1 MEVKPAVS
9 KIAQYDILGELGRG
23 GMGVVYDAI
32 DPRLDRHVA
41 IKVIELPSD
50 PNMTDATRNELVERF
65 KREAK
70 ASARLNHPNIVSIF
84 DFGEYEGRSYMV
96 MEFLQGRNLSELL
109 KLHSPL
115 SLPVALK
122 ALMQTAE
129 ALDFAHHQGIIHRDI
144 KPANIVILDNGT
156 TKLAD
161 FGIARLEASN
171 SELTKAGSIL
181 GSLLY
186 ISPEQ
191 LMNPKDVDKR
201 ADIYSLGVTAYE
213 ILTGKLPYNGSNI
226 GEIVMK
232 IMQSEPP
239 LPSELNREIPSEL
252 DAMIFKAMAK
262 TPEGRYD
269 TARDFAL
276 ELGNLLKQVA
286 GTGNG
291 ELFPSV
297 DISYDRSK
305 GVESIQHIDFNAPTQ
320 YGSATLGVSDSTMA
334 AGSTL
339 NQSAPT
345 LSTGSPINLSNTS
358 SKPTSSGSRSKDYN
372 LLQGVDEATPYSAI
386 LRVLRDWNVENM
398 TTNTM
403 LEAIYKYEGKSQG
416 LIINNSVILLIYKG
430 LIVGAVSKNT
440 DMTGADAY
448 KLMAAWQKFEM
459 TQCIPLEKDEPWLV
473 LLAILTGSHSLLEE
487 HPMVS
492 SGEVSKVIDQHK
504 QRSFS
509 GMLRIQHKKTIRWMA
524 LLDGNQVFSINM
536 PHPSGSHDAEFAE
549 IKVYAPRLNL
559 VGPSL
564 RKLLAEAQLQVV
576 SKSTNRPTLAKYV
589 GSNEKQLNSELM
601 EEALRNTDLTPVM
614 PENASFQIG
623 SRQIRYTD
631 ILRETNHYKIV
642 NWLMYEYQY
651 AISRSPAFAKVR
663 SRFSWVW
670 QFKTIKFIQ
679 PLKMGS
685 FSTTFDILAYNNSEQ
700 LVGLVRIDS
709 EVNEEKLQNLIA
721 DIRRI
726 KEERPQDDVQAAML
740 VALHPMPDSVLST
753 FDQLTVKP
761 GNLSFLSFGENAKGY
776 VKMGWNKGFYVY
788 LAELGETGMKLAAPA
803 LQIDH

>member
-1 MEVKPAVS
+1 MVS

-41 IKVIELPSD
+41 IKVIELPND
-50 PNMTDATRNELVERF
+50 PNMSEDTRKELVERF
-65 KREAK
+65 RREAK

-96 MEFLQGRNLSELL
+96 MEYLQGRNLSELL
-109 KLHSPL
+109 KIHSPL
-115 SLPVALK
+115 ALPVALK
-122 ALMQTAE
+122 ALAQTCE

-161 FGIARLEASN
+161 FGIARLESTN
-171 SELTKAGSIL
+171 SDLTKAGSIL

-262 TPEGRYD
+262 TPDGRYD
-269 TARDFAL
+269 TARDFANDL
-276 ELGNLLKQVA
+276 NGLLKQF
-286 GTGNG
+286 TGG
-291 ELFPSV
+291 SGSESYHSV
-297 DISYDRSK
+297 DLHLDTAASQI
-305 GVESIQHIDFNAPTQ
+305 EHIQHVDFNAPTQ
-320 YGSATLGVSDSTMA
+320 YGSATVSSDSTLAGDMTLSGA
-334 AGSTL
+334 ATI
-339 NQSAPT
+339 NRPAPSV
-345 LSTGSPINLSNTS
+345 STGSPITMGAPAAPN
-358 SKPTSSGSRSKDYN
+358 RSKDYN
-372 LLQGVDEATPYSAI
+372 LLQGVDEATAYSAI

-440 DMTGADAY
+440 NLTGPDAY

-473 LLAILTGSHSLLEE
+473 LLAILSGAFTLLDEQ
-487 HPMVS
+487 PMLS
-492 SGEVSKVIDQHK
+492 TGEVSKLIEMQK
-504 QRSFS
+504 QRNFS
-509 GMLRIQHKKTIRWMA
+509 GMIWIQQKKTIRWLA
-524 LLDGNQVFSINM
+524 LLDGSQVFSISM
-536 PHPSGSHDAEFAE
+536 PYPAGSHDAEFADVK
-549 IKVYAPRLNL
+549 IYAPRLNL

-564 RKLLAEAQLQVV
+564 RKLLVEAQLQVV

-589 GSNEKQLNSELM
+589 GSAEKQLTPELM
-601 EEALRNTDLTPVM
+601 EEALRNTDLTPVL
-614 PENASFQIG
+614 PDNPTYQIG
-623 SRQIRYTD
+623 SRSFKYSD
-631 ILRETNHYKIV
+631 ILRETNHYKV
-642 NWLMYEYQY
+642 VEWLMYEYMY
-651 AISRSPAFAKVR
+651 ALSRSAAFAKVR
-663 SRFSWVW
+663 SRFGWVW
-670 QFKTIKFIQ
+670 GIKTLKFIQ
-679 PLKMGS
+679 PVKMGS
-685 FSTTFDILAYNNSEQ
+685 FSTTFDVLAYNSAEQ
-700 LVGLVRIDS
+700 LVGLMRIDS
-709 EVNEEKLQNLIA
+709 EVSEESLDNLIS

-726 KEERPQDDVQAAML
+726 KDERPQDDVQAGIL
-740 VALHPMPDSVLST
+740 IALHPLPPQVLQNFENKT
-753 FDQLTVKP
+753 AKP
-761 GNLSFLSFGENAKGY
+761 GNLAFLSFGDTGKGY
-776 VKMGWNKGFYVY
+776 VKTGWNKGFYVF
-788 LAELGETGMKLAAPA
+788 LAELNASGLRLVAPT
-803 LQIDH
+803 LPIDHA

>member
-1 MEVKPAVS
+1 
-9 KIAQYDILGELGRG
+9 
-23 GMGVVYDAI
+23 
-32 DPRLDRHVA
+32 
-41 IKVIELPSD
+41 
-50 PNMTDATRNELVERF
+50 
-65 KREAK
+65 
-70 ASARLNHPNIVSIF
+70 
-84 DFGEYEGRSYMV
+84 
-96 MEFLQGRNLSELL
+96 
-109 KLHSPL
+109 SPMA
-115 SLPVALK
+115 LPVALK
-122 ALMQTAE
+122 ALIQTCE

-171 SELTKAGSIL
+171 SDLTKAGSIL

-213 ILTGKLPYNGSNI
+213 ILTGTLPYNGSNI

-239 LPSELNREIPSEL
+239 LPSELNREIPSDL

-262 TPEGRYD
+262 TADGRYD
-269 TARDFAL
+269 TAKDFAT
-276 ELGNLLKQVA
+276 ELTQVLTRV
-286 GTGNG
+286 TGASPN
-291 ELFPSV
+291 ELFQSV
-297 DISYDRSK
+297 DISQDRPSNI
-305 GVESIQHIDFNAPTQ
+305 EHIQHIDFNAPTQ
-320 YGSATLGVSDSTMA
+320 YGASGLGDSTLSGATLSGANTV
-334 AGSTL
+334 
-339 NQSAPT
+339 
-345 LSTGSPINLSNTS
+345 STGSPLNLGNTAS
-358 SKPTSSGSRSKDYN
+358 APRSKEYN
-372 LLQGVDEATPYSAI
+372 LLQGVDEATAYSAI
-386 LRVLRDWNVENM
+386 LRVLRDWKVENM

-440 DMTGADAY
+440 DMTGPDAY
-448 KLMAAWQKFEM
+448 TLMAAWQKFEM

-473 LLAILTGSHSLLEE
+473 LLAILTGSHTLIEE

-492 SGEVSKVIDQHK
+492 SGEVGKLIEQHK
-504 QRSFS
+504 QRNFS
-509 GMLRIQHKKTIRWMA
+509 GMLRIQHKKTIRWLAM
-524 LLDGNQVFSINM
+524 LDGNQVFSISM
-536 PHPSGSHDAEFAE
+536 PFPSGSHDAEFAE

-564 RKLLAEAQLQVV
+564 RKLLVEAQVQVV
-576 SKSTNRPTLAKYV
+576 SKSTNRPTLAKYT
-589 GSNEKQLNSELM
+589 GSGEKQLTTELM
-601 EEALRNTDLTPVM
+601 EEALRNTDLTPVL
-614 PENASFQIG
+614 PDNPSYQIG
-623 SRQIRYTD
+623 SRQFKYSD
-631 ILRETNHYKIV
+631 ILRETNHYKVV
-642 NWLMYEYQY
+642 NWLMYEYMY
-651 AISRSPAFAKVR
+651 ALSRSSAFSRVR

-679 PLKMGS
+679 PVKMGS
-685 FSTTFDILAYNNSEQ
+685 FSTTFDVLAYNSTEQ

-709 EVNEEKLQNLIA
+709 EVDVESLQNLIA

-740 VALHPMPDSVLST
+740 VATHPLPPDVLERFAQIT
-753 FDQLTVKP
+753 AKP
-761 GNLSFLSFGENAKGY
+761 GNLPFLNFGETAKGY
-776 VKMGWNKGFYVY
+776 IKTGWNKGFYVY
-788 LAELGETGMKLAAPA
+788 LAELGEAGLKLAAPV
-803 LQIDH
+803 LPVDHG

>member
-1 MEVKPAVS
+1 MEVKPPVS

-41 IKVIELPSD
+41 IKVIELPAD
-50 PNMTDATRNELVERF
+50 PNMTEATRSELVERF

-70 ASARLNHPNIVSIF
+70 ASAKLNHPNIVSIF

-115 SLPVALK
+115 ALPVALK
-122 ALMQTAE
+122 ALIQTAE

-171 SELTKAGSIL
+171 SDLTKAGSIL

-252 DAMIFKAMAK
+252 DAMIFKAIAK

-269 TARDFAL
+269 TARDFAQ
-276 ELGNLLKQVA
+276 ELTGLLQQV
-286 GTGNG
+286 TGSSSA

-297 DISYDRSK
+297 DLSQSRAK
-305 GVESIQHIDFNAPTQ
+305 GVEAIHHVDFNAPTQ
-320 YGSATLGVSDSTMA
+320 YGSATLGVTDSTLA

-345 LSTGSPINLSNTS
+345 LSTGSPITMGT
-358 SKPTSSGSRSKDYN
+358 PTGGSRSKDYN
-372 LLQGVDEATPYSAI
+372 LLQGVDEATPYAAI

-440 DMTGADAY
+440 DMTGPDAY

-473 LLAILTGSHSLLEE
+473 LLAILTGSHTLLEE
-487 HPMVS
+487 QPMVS
-492 SGEVSKVIDQHK
+492 SGEVSRVIDQHK
-504 QRSFS
+504 QRAFS
-509 GMLRIQHKKTIRWMA
+509 GMLRIQHKKTIRWLA

-536 PHPSGSHDAEFAE
+536 PHPTGSHDAEFAE
-549 IKVYAPRLNL
+549 IKIYAPRLNL

-589 GSNEKQLNSELM
+589 GANEKQLNTELM

-614 PENASFQIG
+614 PDNATFQIG
-623 SRQIRYTD
+623 NRQIKYTD
-631 ILRETNHYKIV
+631 ILRETNHYKVV
-642 NWLMYEYQY
+642 NWLMYEYMY
-651 AISRSPAFAKVR
+651 ALSRSPAFAKVR

-709 EVNEEKLQNLIA
+709 EVDEEKLQNLIA

-740 VALHPMPDSVLST
+740 VALHPLST
-753 FDQLTVKP
+753 NVLASFDQLTTKP
-761 GNLSFLSFGENAKGY
+761 GNLSFLNFGDAAKGY
-776 VKMGWNKGFYVY
+776 VKLGWNKGFYVY
-788 LAELGETGMKLAAPA
+788 LAELEETGLKLAAPA
-803 LQIDH
+803 LQISH

>member
-9 KIAQYDILGELGRG
+9 KIAQYDIMGELGRG

-50 PNMTDATRNELVERF
+50 PNMSDSTRAELVERF

-70 ASARLNHPNIVSIF
+70 ASAKLNHPNIVSIF
-84 DFGEYEGRSYMV
+84 DFGEYEGRYYMV
-96 MEFLQGRNLSELL
+96 MEYLQGRNLSELL
-109 KLHSPL
+109 KLHSPMA
-115 SLPVALK
+115 LPVALK
-122 ALMQTAE
+122 ALAQTCE

-262 TPEGRYD
+262 TPDGRYD
-269 TARDFAL
+269 TARDFANDL
-276 ELGNLLKQVA
+276 TALLHKLG
-286 GTGNG
+286 GSTGG
-291 ELFPSV
+291 ELYPSV
-297 DISYDRSK
+297 DISAERSN
-305 GVESIQHIDFNAPTQ
+305 EIEHIQHVDFNAPTQ
-320 YGSATLGVSDSTMA
+320 YGSATIGSASTMSGA
-334 AGSTL
+334 STMS
-339 NQSAPT
+339 SANT
-345 LSTGSPINLSNTS
+345 VSTGSPLNLGS
-358 SKPTSSGSRSKDYN
+358 SSTAPGAARGKDYN
-372 LLQGVDEATPYSAI
+372 LLQGVDEATAYSAI

-440 DMTGADAY
+440 DMTGPDAY

-473 LLAILTGSHSLLEE
+473 LLAILTGSHTLLEE

-492 SGEVSKVIDQHK
+492 SGEIGKQIDQHK
-504 QRSFS
+504 QRNFS
-509 GMLRIQHKKTIRWMA
+509 GMIRVQQKKTIRWVA
-524 LLDGNQVFSINM
+524 LLDGAQVFSISM
-536 PHPSGSHDAEFAE
+536 PYPAGTHDAEFADV
-549 IKVYAPRLNL
+549 KAYAPRLNL

-564 RKLLAEAQLQVV
+564 RKLLVEAQIQVV
-576 SKSTNRPTLAKYV
+576 SKSTNRPTLAKYT
-589 GSNEKQLNSELM
+589 GQLEKQLNTELM
-601 EEALRNTDLTPVM
+601 EEALRNTDLTPIL
-614 PENASFQIG
+614 PNNPSYQIG
-623 SRQIRYTD
+623 SRVFKYSD
-631 ILRETNHYKIV
+631 ILRETNHYKVV
-642 NWLMYEYQY
+642 NWLMYEYMY
-651 AISRSPAFAKVR
+651 ALSRSPLFAKVR
-663 SRFSWVW
+663 SRFNWVW
-670 QFKTIKFIQ
+670 HFKMLKFIQ
-679 PLKMGS
+679 PVKMGS
-685 FSTTFDILAYNNSEQ
+685 FSATFDILAYNSQEQ
-700 LVGLVRIDS
+700 LIGLFRIDS
-709 EVNEEKLQNLIA
+709 ELDVESLENLIA

-726 KEERPQDDVQAAML
+726 KEERPQDDIQAGML
-740 VALHPMPDSVLST
+740 VALHPLPQAVLDR
-753 FDQLTVKP
+753 FEQLTAKP
-761 GNLSFLSFGENAKGY
+761 GNMPFLSFGDTAKGY
-776 VKMGWNKGFYVY
+776 VKTGWNKGFYVY
-788 LAELGETGMKLAAPA
+788 LAELSETGLKLVAPQ
-803 LQIDH
+803 LPIEH

>member
-1 MEVKPAVS
+1 MEVKPVVS

-23 GMGVVYDAI
+23 GMGVVYDAV

-41 IKVIELPSD
+41 IKVIELPAD
-50 PNMTDATRNELVERF
+50 PNMTDAIRAELIERF

-70 ASARLNHPNIVSIF
+70 ASAKLNHPNIVSIF

-96 MEFLQGRNLSELL
+96 MEFLQGRNLAELL
-109 KLHSPL
+109 KIHSPL
-115 SLPVALK
+115 ALPVALK
-122 ALMQTAE
+122 SMIQTCD

-171 SELTKAGSIL
+171 SDLTKAGSIL

-213 ILTGKLPYNGSNI
+213 ILTGTLPYNGSNI

-262 TPEGRYD
+262 TADGRYD
-269 TARDFAL
+269 TAKDFANDL
-276 ELGNLLKQVA
+276 TSVLQKISGA
-286 GTGNG
+286 TG

-297 DISYDRSK
+297 DLSHDRTS
-305 GVESIQHIDFNAPTQ
+305 GIEHIHRVDDNAATQ
-320 YGSATLGVSDSTMA
+320 YGSSTASGNSSNA
-334 AGSTL
+334 A
-339 NQSAPT
+339 T

-358 SKPTSSGSRSKDYN
+358 TTGPRSKEYS
-372 LLQGVDEATPYSAI
+372 LLQGVDDPTPYSAI

-398 TTNTM
+398 STNTM

-440 DMTGADAY
+440 DFTGGDAY

-473 LLAILTGSHSLLEE
+473 LLAILTGSHTLLEE

-492 SGEVSKVIDQHK
+492 TGEISKQIEQHK
-504 QRSFS
+504 ARNFS
-509 GMLRIQHKKTIRWMA
+509 GMLRVQHKKTIRWVAM
-524 LLDGNQVFSINM
+524 LDGNQVFSISM
-536 PHPSGSHDAEFAE
+536 PFPSGAHDSEFAE

-564 RKLLAEAQLQVV
+564 RKLLVEAQLQVV
-576 SKSTNRPTLAKYV
+576 SKSTNRPTLSKYV
-589 GSNEKQLNSELM
+589 GSAEKQLTSELM
-601 EEALRNTDLTPVM
+601 EEALRNTDLTPIL
-614 PENASFQIG
+614 PENATFQIG
-623 SRQIRYTD
+623 SRQFKHTD
-631 ILRETNHYKIV
+631 ILRETNHYKVV
-642 NWLMYEYQY
+642 NWMMYEYMY
-651 AISRSPAFAKVR
+651 ALSRSAAFAKMR
-663 SRFSWVW
+663 SRFNWIW
-670 QFKTIKFIQ
+670 QFKTLKFIQ
-679 PLKMGS
+679 PVKMGS
-685 FSTTFDILAYNNSEQ
+685 FSTTFDILAYNSQEQ

-709 EVNEEKLQNLIA
+709 DVDEESLQNLIA

-726 KEERPQDDVQAAML
+726 KEERPQDDVQAGILIATHSIP
-740 VALHPMPDSVLST
+740 ASVRQK
-753 FDQLTVKP
+753 FEQLTAKP
-761 GNLSFLSFGENAKGY
+761 GNLPFLNFGDSARGY
-776 VKMGWNKGFYVY
+776 IKMGWNKGFYVY
-788 LAELGETGMKLAAPA
+788 LAELGETGIRLEAPSLPIA
-803 LQIDH
+803 H

>member
-1 MEVKPAVS
+1 MEVKTVVN

-41 IKVIELPSD
+41 IKVIELPAD
-50 PNMTDATRNELVERF
+50 PNMTDAIRAELVERF

-70 ASARLNHPNIVSIF
+70 ASAKLNHPNIVSIF
-84 DFGEYEGRSYMV
+84 DFGEYEGRYYMV

-109 KLHSPL
+109 KIHSPL
-115 SLPVALK
+115 ALPVALK
-122 ALMQTAE
+122 SMIQTCD

-171 SELTKAGSIL
+171 SDLTKAGSIL

-213 ILTGKLPYNGSNI
+213 ILTGKLPYNGTNI

-252 DAMIFKAMAK
+252 DSIIFKAMAK
-262 TPEGRYD
+262 TADGRYD
-269 TARDFAL
+269 TAKDFANDL
-276 ELGNLLKQVA
+276 TAMLQKI
-286 GTGNG
+286 TGSSTG
-291 ELFPSV
+291 ELFASV
-297 DISYDRSK
+297 DISQNRLS
-305 GVESIQHIDFNAPTQ
+305 GIEHVQHVDNHAATQFGSSTTNSNA
-320 YGSATLGVSDSTMA
+320 STV
-334 AGSTL
+334 
-339 NQSAPT
+339 
-345 LSTGSPINLSNTS
+345 STGTVNVSGMSPT
-358 SKPTSSGSRSKDYN
+358 SRSKEFN
-372 LLQGVDEATPYSAI
+372 LLQGVDDPTPYSAI

-440 DMTGADAY
+440 EFTGPDAY
-448 KLMAAWQKFEM
+448 KLMASWQKFEM

-473 LLAILTGSHSLLEE
+473 LLAVLCGSHTLLEE
-487 HPMVS
+487 QPMVS
-492 SGEVSKVIDQHK
+492 SGEVTKLIEQHK
-504 QRSFS
+504 HRNFS
-509 GMLRIQHKKTIRWMA
+509 GMLWVQQKKTIRWIA
-524 LLDGNQVFSINM
+524 LLDGTQVFSITM
-536 PHPSGSHDAEFAE
+536 PYAAGAHDAEFADVK
-549 IKVYAPRLNL
+549 IYAPRLNL

-564 RKLLAEAQLQVV
+564 RKLLVEAQLQVV
-576 SKSTNRPTLAKYV
+576 SKSTNRPTLAKYT
-589 GSNEKQLNSELM
+589 GSGEKQLTPELM

-614 PENASFQIG
+614 PDNATFQIG
-623 SRQIRYTD
+623 SRQFKHTD

-642 NWLMYEYQY
+642 NWLMYEYMY
-651 AISRSPAFAKVR
+651 ALSRSAAFARMR

-679 PLKMGS
+679 PVKMGS
-685 FSTTFDILAYNNSEQ
+685 FSTTFDILAYNSQEQ
-700 LVGLVRIDS
+700 LVGLARIESKVDHDES
-709 EVNEEKLQNLIA
+709 LQNLIA
-721 DIRRI
+721 DVRRI

-740 VALHPMPDSVLST
+740 IVTDGFPDKLLQQ
-753 FDQLTVKP
+753 FEQLTVKP
-761 GNLSFLSFGENAKGY
+761 GNLPFLNFGETAKGY

-788 LAELGETGMKLAAPA
+788 LAELTETGMKLKAPNLA
-803 LQIDH
+803 IEH